1 MEKEVTKERRLERVD
16 EVILEL
22 GLSKCQNTIIGHPGR
37 IKGIS
42 GGEMKRLSFASE
54 VSEIL
59 RNFNRYY
66 SCILNVRKY
75 RCEELRGTREF

>member
-1 MEKEVTKERRLERVD
+1 MEKEVTKARRLERVD

-22 GLSKCQNTIIGHPGR
+22 GLRKCQNTIIGHPGR

-54 VSEIL
+54 VSYDL
-59 RNFNRYY
+59 
-66 SCILNVRKY
+66 
-75 RCEELRGTREF
+75 